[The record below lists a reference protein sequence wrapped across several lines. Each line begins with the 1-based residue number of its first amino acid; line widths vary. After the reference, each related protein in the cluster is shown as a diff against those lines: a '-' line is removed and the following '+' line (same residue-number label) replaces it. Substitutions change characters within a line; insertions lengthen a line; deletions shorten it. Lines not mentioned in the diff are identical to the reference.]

1 MTDENQT
8 LPPQGSESNKQGGET
23 ANNKP
28 ITMESLLNEQDVTID
43 LPQAGEIRKGTI
55 ASVSPSQVLISIGA
69 KSEGVVSSRDL
80 EQLTDE
86 ERDALEVG
94 KEVYVYVINPEDNN
108 GNVVLSL
115 KRAQEQLSWDS
126 AEKFLEDMGD
136 EFYAIIKLTS
146 GEEILS
152 LVSIDENDG
161 DPLLLLQNPI
171 TMKVYNTHHGVH
183 IKVKSW
189 IEMSS
194 DDIFIIKPDR
204 IITMTET
211 TDDRLIDIYTNYI
224 NDEEDDDMGIYQSS
238 SEKES
243 GLTKPSRKMGYISS
257 VESARK
263 KLEDI
268 FKLDTKES

>member
-1 MTDENQT
+1 
-8 LPPQGSESNKQGGET
+8 
-23 ANNKP
+23 
-28 ITMESLLNEQDVTID
+28 
-43 LPQAGEIRKGTI
+43 
-55 ASVSPSQVLISIGA
+55 
-69 KSEGVVSSRDL
+69 
-80 EQLTDE
+80 
-86 ERDALEVG
+86 
-94 KEVYVYVINPEDNN
+94 
-108 GNVVLSL
+108 
-115 KRAQEQLSWDS
+115 
-126 AEKFLEDMGD
+126 MGD

-152 LVSIDENDG
+152 LVSVDENDG

-194 DDIFIIKPDR
+194 DDIFVIKPDR

-224 NDEEDDDMGIYQSS
+224 NDEDDFDMQSYS
-238 SEKES
+238 PSNSKES
-243 GLTKPSRKMGYISS
+243 GATRPSRKMGYLSS
-257 VESARK
+257 VEDARK